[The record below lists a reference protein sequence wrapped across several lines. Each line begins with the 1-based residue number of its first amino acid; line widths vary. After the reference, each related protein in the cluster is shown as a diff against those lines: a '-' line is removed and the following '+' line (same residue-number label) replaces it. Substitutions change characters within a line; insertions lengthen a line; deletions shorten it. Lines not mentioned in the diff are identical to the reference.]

1 MPQSDGPPPLR
12 VTTDTPE
19 YCSLLAQRIDHD
31 QQARRQPARP
41 ENPPVVGNADQVVML
56 SSEGRKMCEQG
67 LVVGG
72 IARLRRAWMI
82 LHPPQ

>member
-1 MPQSDGPPPLR
+1 

-19 YCSLLAQRIDHD
+19 YCSALAQRIDHD
-31 QQARRQPARP
+31 QQINPQLTRH
-41 ENPPVVGNADQVVML
+41 ENTPVVNTADQVVIL
-56 SSEGRKMCEQG
+56 ASEGRKMCEQG

-72 IARLRRAWMI
+72 IARLRRAWML